1 MLDTIKLGDLSN
13 SISSLGNVPT
23 IIQFLNMKK
32 VKLTLVLSLMFTIG
46 YGQQSNKIEDNKSQI
61 FEERWQSLEK
71 VNASPNWFQ
80 DAKFGIYAHWGPVSS
95 AFEGSDPDTFY
106 AGWHGMKMY
115 EDGKKVPTK
124 SGKPTS
130 NFKHHSKKYG
140 NPKKYGYKYIIEQFD
155 PSAFDAKQ
163 WAELFA
169 KSGAKFAGPVAMHHD
184 NFAMWDSKT
193 TRWNSMNYGG
203 IDPSAELKKE
213 IEATGLKF
221 MASFHH
227 AFTWQYYA
235 PAHKHGGVAPED
247 YDLYTNPHELN
258 SETPDDQFYADWWA
272 KLKEYIDVYQPDL
285 IWFDWWLENMNE
297 ETRLKFLAYYY
308 NKGLEWNKEVVVSYK
323 ESTFPETVAI
333 KDYERGRPNQPKS
346 PTWLTDTSPGAWFY
360 RPNAKFK
367 TPNELVDIL
376 VDIVSKNGLMLLN
389 VPPNPDGSIPQEMQ
403 DLLINMGEWL
413 AINGDAI
420 YATRPWT
427 IFGEGPTRLPEGG
440 HKVEKFK
447 IEYKNTDIRFTKKS
461 DKEFYIIVLDTP
473 TNEIIVKS
481 LSTEIGVLN
490 SKIENITLLG
500 SSEKINWVKDERGLV
515 IQAPSKMPSKYAHA
529 FKVLLEG
536 YTENNIGGNID
547 AHVD

>member
-1 MLDTIKLGDLSN
+1 
-13 SISSLGNVPT
+13 
-23 IIQFLNMKK
+23 MKRG
-32 VKLTLVLSLMFTIG
+32 KLTLGLFLGFALV
-46 YGQQSNKIEDNKSQI
+46 YGQQSNTTEDNKSFR
-61 FEERWQSLEK
+61 FEDNWKSLEK
-71 VNASPNWFQ
+71 VNAVPDWFQ

-95 AFEGSDPDTFY
+95 AFEGSDPDKFY

-115 EDGKKVPTK
+115 EDGKRVPTK
-124 SGKPTS
+124 NGKPTS
-130 NFKHHSKKYG
+130 NFEHHSKKYG
-140 NPKKYGYKYIIEQFD
+140 NPKKYGYKHIIEQFD
-155 PSAFDAKQ
+155 PSAFNAKE
-163 WAELFA
+163 WADLFA

-213 IEATGLKF
+213 IEAKGLKF

-227 AFTWQYYA
+227 AFTWKYFA
-235 PAHKHGGVAPED
+235 PAHKYGGVKAED
-247 YDLYTNPHELN
+247 YDLYTNPHSLE
-258 SETPDDQFYADWWA
+258 SDTPDEQFYKDWWA
-272 KLKEYIDVYQPDL
+272 KMKEYIDVYQPDL
-285 IWFDWWLENMNE
+285 IWFDWWLENMTE
-297 ETRLKFLAYYY
+297 ESRLEFLAYYY
-308 NKGLEWNKEVVVSYK
+308 NKALEWDKEVVISYK
-323 ESTFPETVAI
+323 ETTFPETVAV

-346 PTWLTDTSPGAWFY
+346 PSWLTDTSPGAWFY

-403 DLLINMGEWL
+403 DLLIDMGDWL

-420 YATRPWT
+420 YGTRPWT

-461 DKEFYIIVLDTP
+461 DKEFYIIVMDTP
-473 TNEIIVKS
+473 DTEIVVKS
-481 LSTEIGVLN
+481 LSTDIGVLN
-490 SKIENITLLG
+490 SKIEHISLLG
-500 SSEKINWVKDERGLV
+500 SDEEIKWARDERGLV
-515 IQAPSKMPSKYAHA
+515 LQAPAKLPTNYAHA
-529 FKVLLEG
+529 FKVVLEG
-536 YTENNIGGNID
+536 YKENNIGGNID